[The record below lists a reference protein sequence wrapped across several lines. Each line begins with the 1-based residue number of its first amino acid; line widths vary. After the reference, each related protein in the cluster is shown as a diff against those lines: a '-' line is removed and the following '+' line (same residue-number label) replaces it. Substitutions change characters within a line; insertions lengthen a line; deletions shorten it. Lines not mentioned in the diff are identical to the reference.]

1 MFKKSLIVVIGISV
15 NIGGAN
21 KYVQDIV
28 IFFNIK

>member
-15 NIGGAN
+15 NIRGAN
-21 KYVQDIV
+21 KDVQDIV